1 MEIFDL
7 FFENLGQAWGHIYLS
22 DSNYLTLF
30 VVNNDELNQQT
41 MALDSVK
48 RHLYSILNY

>member
-7 FFENLGQAWGHIYLS
+7 FFENLGQTWGHIYLS

-30 VVNNDELNQQT
+30 VVNNDELNQLT
-41 MALDSVK
+41 MTLDSE
-48 RHLYSILNY
+48 Y